1 MATSLKAQK
10 SPQFFQTTRVDSCQF
25 VETKNGQTRAVSFP
39 VTKTG
44 YKAPNSWVNQKRS
57 SEKVSQAGATYKVHQ
72 NMHSGM
78 ANKPL
83 VPYHPES
90 YRSRLPTADYIAPYR
105 NASQF
110 EIGDRAAMSAKSVF
124 RTTNQ
129 ALSNNK
135 KVLEGLTNQGII
147 AEKTKWHQT
156 RTLD

>member
-1 MATSLKAQK
+1 MVETLKSSK
-10 SPQFFQTTRVDSCQF
+10 SPKFFQTTRVDSCQY
-25 VETKNGQTRAVSFP
+25 VVKKNGQTVAVSFP

-57 SEKVSQAGATYKVHQ
+57 SETVSHNGSTYKVHSD
-72 NMHSGM
+72 MHAGM
-78 ANKPL
+78 AGKPL
-83 VPYHPES
+83 VPYHPHS

-110 EIGDRAAMSAKSVF
+110 EIGDRVSTSAKTVF

-129 ALSNNK
+129 ALLTSKNI
-135 KVLEGLTNQGII
+135 LEGLTNQGII
-147 AEKTKWHQT
+147 AAKTKWHKT